1 MKKLLTG
8 TALVLISTLL
18 VNIGNYGLNM
28 FLARFLGPSMFA
40 EATALSTIV
49 LSFSFIALGIQITA
63 AKYLS
68 EITDQELRA
77 ATLQNLKYFV
87 NQASWVL
94 AAVIG
99 FSSWFIADF
108 LQFESNLPFVVLAL
122 GIPSYFCLSIHRG
135 AAQANQSFGSLSLS
149 YFVEMIVRIII
160 SVGLIL
166 MIPRVEFYMLM
177 LSTGFSLSL
186 LIAALLSR
194 PAKSKALLLPR
205 LLPSKMMFFFGSI
218 MMYEFA
224 QILINYS
231 DLLMVKHHFSAE
243 TAGLYSS
250 LSIIGKVVY
259 FATWSIVLVMMP
271 KVIEKEKKGED
282 HRSLF
287 NFSLLI
293 VAISGIC
300 IVLMCFFFGNSIIG
314 LIMGTQ
320 YLAAAPLLWKYALS
334 TCLFSLAN
342 IFCYYYMSLD
352 KFIPM
357 YIALGFG
364 LAQITLLHFFHG
376 SIEQVIYLQIALM
389 SAFLVSMI
397 SFKLYQSHRSYI
409 IQLLSNTPI
418 KQQTIIKH

>member
-40 EATALSTIV
+40 EATALSTLV
-49 LSFSFIALGIQITA
+49 LCFSFIALGIQITA

-68 EITDQELRA
+68 EISDQDTRTA
-77 ATLQNLKYFV
+77 MVQNLKYFV

-99 FSSWFIADF
+99 FASWFIADF

-135 AAQANQSFGSLSLS
+135 AAQASQSFKSLSVS
-149 YFVEMIVRIII
+149 YVVEMIVRILI

-166 MIPRVEFYMLM
+166 TIPQEEFFMIM
-177 LSTGFSLSL
+177 LSTGFSVSL
-186 LIAALLSR
+186 IIAAILSR
-194 PAKSKALLLPR
+194 PAKSKILLLPR
-205 LLPSKMMFFFGSI
+205 ILPTKMMLFFESI
-218 MMYEFA
+218 MVYEFA

-231 DLLMVKHHFSAE
+231 DLLLVKHHFSADV
-243 TAGLYSS
+243 AGLYSS

-259 FATWSIVLVMMP
+259 FATWSIVLVMIP

-282 HRSLF
+282 HRALF
-287 NFSLLI
+287 NISLLI
-293 VAISGIC
+293 VAFSGLG
-300 IVLMCFFFGNSIIG
+300 IVLTCFFFGNSIIG

-352 KFIPM
+352 KFSPM

-364 LAQITLLHFFHG
+364 LAQITLLQFFHA
-376 SIEQVIYLQIALM
+376 SIAQVIYIQIGLM
-389 SAFLVSMI
+389 SAFLMCMI
-397 SFKLYQSHRSYI
+397 GFKLYQNHRSSI
-409 IQLLSNTPI
+409 IHLLSNTLI
-418 KQQTIIKH
+418 KKQTIIKR